1 MPDDESPLEGIRTP
15 VDEREDGAEPAAA
28 DPASADSADGEPA
41 FDIPVRPTRRY
52 PSGGG
57 LTYEGGT
64 VFTLAPDPPR
74 GEASLVGMIEDVL
87 AGEAYRYGD
96 WIDLPMPLYLV
107 HDDGTDDTFRVT
119 VRDGTIQFHVLPE
132 TKPTGLRALYERL
145 DRVSDCTWTVDRDVS
160 ARRGPAEP

>member
-1 MPDDESPLEGIRTP
+1 MPDDESPLEGVRTA
-15 VDEREDGAEPAAA
+15 VDDREDRADPAA
-28 DPASADSADGEPA
+28 DPP
-41 FDIPVRPTRRY
+41 FDVPVRPTRRY

-74 GEASLVGMIEDVL
+74 SEASLVGLIEDVL
-87 AGEAYRYGD
+87 ASEVYRYGD

-107 HDDGTDDTFRVT
+107 HDDGTGDTFRVT

-132 TKPTGLRALYERL
+132 TQSAGLRALYGRL
-145 DRVSDCTWTVDRDVS
+145 DRATDCTWTVDRDVS
-160 ARRGPAEP
+160 ALREPAEP